1 MIRNNGLETTVNKKL
16 ATNDINLDWKS
27 FPPTS
32 WKQVRTLKTISR
44 TFLVCSKSEYLLKE
58 LDHILCV
65 FKNYS
70 NFPKWILKQLEK
82 EKLNQHDIVNPS
94 LATTENNIEKCHLLV
109 LPYAGPKHDKLITS
123 LKKSLKIN
131 LPES

>member
-1 MIRNNGLETTVNKKL
+1 MK
-16 ATNDINLDWKS
+16 A
-27 FPPTS
+27 
-32 WKQVRTLKTISR
+32 ISR

-109 LPYAGPKHDKLITS
+109 LPYVGPKHDKLITS